1 LSRTAGMDTVTY
13 VCGPY
18 TPIAGRG
25 ERIRTSDILL
35 PKQARYR
42 TALHPERQIM
52 TSAASGAARARRS
65 IDIVIRQARA
75 WNIVASTS
83 SCITAAIGT

>member
-1 LSRTAGMDTVTY
+1 
-13 VCGPY
+13 
-18 TPIAGRG
+18 
-25 ERIRTSDILL
+25 
-35 PKQARYR
+35 
-42 TALHPERQIM
+42 M

-83 SCITAAIGT
+83 SCVMAAIGT